1 MYFSWLIFA
10 GTALKTAWKTGP
22 SSSAFHAHYILA
34 ILGCRRQETVFFSLK
49 VVLNNKTWALF
60 LDLNWWADTFY
71 VYAKDNKYCDIYP
84 LSSVRKQPT
93 SSRRQHWFP
102 REIGSLSNYDDDHN
116 DDFKKKKKLVL
127 WAKQQLCTR
136 ITLFSTFLWRP
147 LHDYDVKPPNLTFY
161 GGRGHT
167 TTNFPLSFRTWINSR
182 KSRLHLTYLAG
193 PNRRD

>member
-1 MYFSWLIFA
+1 MPIIF
-10 GTALKTAWKTGP
+10 LP
-22 SSSAFHAHYILA
+22 SVAEDDRKQF
-34 ILGCRRQETVFFSLK
+34 FFSLK

-71 VYAKDNKYCDIYP
+71 VYAKDNKYCDISP

-93 SSRRQHWFP
+93 SRDVTLVSPRNRELKQLRRRPQRRLQKKRNNRF
-102 REIGSLSNYDDDHN
+102 N
-116 DDFKKKKKLVL
+116 DKKNSSV
-127 WAKQQLCTR
+127 CTS
-136 ITLFSTFLWRP
+136 ITHFSTFLWRP